1 MESLNLPEFKIPNLK
16 QKQLPAV
23 VFYELI
29 VRNLKS
35 LHESGRLE
43 DILKQPTRHPV
54 NARFI
59 IDSK

>member
-1 MESLNLPEFKIPNLK
+1 MESLNLPEFKIPELK

-23 VFYELI
+23 IFYELI
-29 VRNLKS
+29 VQNLKS

-43 DILKQPTRHPV
+43 HILKQPTRRPA

>member
-1 MESLNLPEFKIPNLK
+1 MESLNLPEFKIPDLK

-23 VFYELI
+23 VFYEMI
-29 VRNLKS
+29 VQNLKS

-43 DILKQPTRHPV
+43 GILKQPTRRPV
-54 NARFI
+54 NTRFI

>member
-1 MESLNLPEFKIPNLK
+1 MESLNLPEFKIPDLK
-16 QKQLPAV
+16 QKQLPAI

-29 VRNLKS
+29 VQNLKL

-43 DILKQPTRHPV
+43 GILKQPTRHPA
-54 NARFI
+54 NTRFI